1 MLQQAQH
8 DVLLFCNYL
17 YFNKMTHPLT
27 PAQEETLVAAI
38 KAAELR
44 TSGEIRLHLEDKC
57 PTPEPLDR
65 AAQVFAEL
73 KMHRTQLRNGV
84 LFYLAWQTRQ
94 FAVVGDAGINAS
106 VPDDFW
112 EDVKETVVGHFRQEQ
127 YVLGLERGI
136 RLVGEQLRQLYPY
149 NAATDVNELDDE
161 ISYGDD
167 SPSPTPSR

>member
-1 MLQQAQH
+1 
-8 DVLLFCNYL
+8 
-17 YFNKMTHPLT
+17 MTHPLT
-27 PAQEETLVAAI
+27 PAQEAALVAAI
-38 KAAELR
+38 KQAELQ

-94 FAVVGDAGINAS
+94 FAVVGDAGINAT
-106 VPDDFW
+106 VPDEFW
-112 EDVKETVVGHFRQEQ
+112 ETVKETVVEHFRQEQ
-127 YVLGLERGI
+127 YVAGLERGI
-136 RLVGEQLRQLYPY
+136 KLVGEQLRQFFPY
-149 NAATDVNELDDE
+149 NAATDVNELADD

-167 SPSPTPSR
+167 SPTPGQ

>member
-1 MLQQAQH
+1 
-8 DVLLFCNYL
+8 
-17 YFNKMTHPLT
+17 MTHPLT
-27 PAQEETLVAAI
+27 PAQEAALVAAI
-38 KAAELR
+38 KAAELQ

-73 KMHRTQLRNGV
+73 KMHRTKLRNGV

-94 FAVVGDAGINAS
+94 FAVVGDAGINSA

-127 YVLGLERGI
+127 YVAGLERGI
-136 RLVGEQLRQLYPY
+136 RLVGEQLRQFFPY
-149 NAATDVNELDDE
+149 DAATDINELDDD

-167 SPSPTPSR
+167 APTPSR

>member
-1 MLQQAQH
+1 
-8 DVLLFCNYL
+8 
-17 YFNKMTHPLT
+17 MTHPLT
-27 PAQEETLVAAI
+27 PAQEATLVAAI
-38 KAAELR
+38 KAAELQ

-73 KMHRTQLRNGV
+73 KMHRTKLRNGV

-94 FAVVGDAGINAS
+94 FAVVGDAGINSA

-127 YVLGLERGI
+127 YVVGLERGI
-136 RLVGEQLRQLYPY
+136 RLVGEQLRQFFPY
-149 NAATDVNELDDE
+149 DAATDINELSDD

-167 SPSPTPSR
+167 APTPPSGR